1 MSARCS
7 RADGGRRAFFEEH
20 KSQGID
26 ARAFRSRGAGI
37 VFHFELMKK
46 RYWIAGATGVAGA
59 AVAAKLLARPRDVD
73 WAEHAGELRHAG
85 SSRFAEIEGARLHYQ
100 EAGAP
105 DAPAILLIHG
115 FTAFNLVWSEV
126 LMPLAAAGFR
136 VIAPDLLG
144 HGFSEKPKSGEYTI
158 ESQARMIVSLMDYLN
173 IERAT
178 LVGNSYGGAIA
189 ATCALDYASR
199 VEKLVLVGSVIN
211 DEAKNQ
217 FLLRVARSPLVG
229 DIVTPLLMDSNMIIR
244 RRLKKIHSE
253 FAHLLFDEKRLQ
265 ARHLPLKAAST
276 QRAILRTLRRWKA
289 ERVEREAHL
298 IKQPTLLVWGEQDTD
313 TPLRLGVRIHNLLP
327 DSRLIVFNPCG
338 HLPQEEYPVE
348 FTRLVTGFCSEAQQ
362 IEEQKELQMSVED

>member
-1 MSARCS
+1 
-7 RADGGRRAFFEEH
+7 
-20 KSQGID
+20 
-26 ARAFRSRGAGI
+26 
-37 VFHFELMKK
+37 MKK
-46 RYWIAGATGVAGA
+46 RYWVAGASGLAGA
-59 AVAAKLLARPRDVD
+59 AVAAKLLSRPRNVE
-73 WAEHAGELRHAG
+73 WEEHAAKFTHAER
-85 SSRFAEIEGARLHYQ
+85 SRFALIDGARVHYQ
-100 EAGAP
+100 EAGQR

-126 LMPLAAAGFR
+126 LLPIAAAGFR

-144 HGFSEKPKSGEYTI
+144 HGFTAKPKGGEYTI
-158 ESQARMIVSLMDYLN
+158 ESQARMMTCLMEHLG

-189 ATCALDYASR
+189 ATCALDYPSR
-199 VEKLVLVGSVIN
+199 VERLVLVGSVIN

-265 ARHLPLKAAST
+265 ARHLPLRAAST
-276 QRAILRTLRRWKA
+276 QRAILRTLRNWKA
-289 ERVEREAHL
+289 ERIEREAHL
-298 IKQPTLLVWGEQDTD
+298 IKQPTLLIWGEQDTE
-313 TPLRLGVRIHNLLP
+313 TPLRLGVRLNNLIP
-327 DSRLIVFNPCG
+327 DSRLIVFRPCG

-348 FTRLVTGFCSEAQQ
+348 FIKLVTDFCDGAAVHQLESSAEKDAAA
-362 IEEQKELQMSVED
+362 LASVGAD

>member
-1 MSARCS
+1 
-7 RADGGRRAFFEEH
+7 
-20 KSQGID
+20 
-26 ARAFRSRGAGI
+26 
-37 VFHFELMKK
+37 MKK
-46 RYWIAGATGVAGA
+46 RYWIAGAATGVAGA

-115 FTAFNLVWSEV
+115 FTAFSLVWSEV
-126 LMPLAAAGFR
+126 LLPIAAAGFR

-158 ESQARMIVSLMDYLN
+158 ESQARMIVSLMEHLG

-189 ATCALDYASR
+189 ATCALDYPLR

-265 ARHLPLKAAST
+265 ARHLPLRAAST

-298 IKQPTLLVWGEQDTD
+298 IQQPTLLIWGEQDTE
-313 TPLRLGVRIHNLLP
+313 TPLRLGLRLNNLIP
-327 DSRLIVFNPCG
+327 HSRLFVFNPCG

-348 FTRLVTGFCSEAQQ
+348 FTRLVTEFCGETQP
-362 IEEQKELQMSVED
+362 IEEQREFQLSVT